1 MKFGLLAGYAVS
13 DLVVHPSFVV
23 VPHSSTV
30 IQSFQ
35 LFLVQIVERI
45 SVNKYIMRNEKV
57 KSDICMKESYDFF
70 LWKRKKILFWESFH
84 VQALNNAKKKHRINT
99 KWNGYEDDFGK
110 ESLPKCI
117 CNRFNLVVKMN
128 NLLNNWLERPTGND
142 LNAKLSR

>member
-1 MKFGLLAGYAVS
+1 MKFGLLAGYVVS

-57 KSDICMKESYDFF
+57 KSDICMKESYVFF
-70 LWKRKKILFWESFH
+70 CEKERKFC
-84 VQALNNAKKKHRINT
+84 
-99 KWNGYEDDFGK
+99 FGK
-110 ESLPKCI
+110 VFIK
-117 CNRFNLVVKMN
+117 
-128 NLLNNWLERPTGND
+128 
-142 LNAKLSR
+142 